1 MKRVSIFLIGSLLAL
16 TACGG
21 GNDGGGVASANSGAA
36 SAKPGASSRASLAP
50 DQAQL
55 KYAQCIRDNGVPNYP
70 DDPKKIPNGFFIPE
84 KAVKACEKW
93 AQAAGGQTLDPND
106 PHTRDRFLK
115 LAQCM
120 RAHGIDWP
128 DPKPGSFGG
137 PPPDLSGTN
146 KPKVRAALKIC
157 QKDWSTGN

>member
-1 MKRVSIFLIGSLLAL
+1 MKRVSILLIGSLLAL

-21 GNDGGGVASANSGAA
+21 GGGGDGVASASGGAA
-36 SAKPGASSRASLAP
+36 SAKPGSSSGSSLAP

-55 KYAQCIRDNGVPNYP
+55 KYAQCVRDNGAPNYP
-70 DDPKKIPNGFFIPE
+70 DDSKKIPNGFFIPE

-93 AQAAGGQTLDPND
+93 AQAAGGKTIDPND
-106 PHTRDRFLK
+106 PQTRDRFLK
-115 LAQCM
+115 LSRCM

-128 DPKPGSFGG
+128 DPNPGSLGG

-146 KPKVRAALKIC
+146 KPKVTAALKIC
-157 QKDWSTGN
+157 QKGWPTGN